1 MISKLVKKNLKCK
14 THDDVMHFCS
24 KVKNCNNLIDLTL

>member
-14 THDDVMHFCS
+14 TQDDVMYFCS
-24 KVKNCNNLIDLTL
+24 KFRNCNDVIELTL